1 MSTPAELLNGHVI
14 NGWHVDEPLQTF
26 QGQTG
31 GFFSRG
37 YIVSKDGKKAFL
49 KAMDLHAAIKKGLKE
64 VEKTTRQYNFE
75 RELHALC
82 RDSRLSNI
90 VRLIDDGEYQVGA
103 LPAGLEASFNTVY
116 YLIFEWADGGDI
128 RREMAFDGAKSDSWK
143 SFVLHQIAVA
153 LTQLHKIDVAHQ
165 DLKPSNVLS
174 FKTAKKY
181 KLSDLGRSNSK
192 HHTAPSDAYS
202 FPGDTNYAPPE
213 YFYNHIPSDH
223 QDRRYGS
230 DAYLLG
236 SMISFL
242 FSGFGALGF
251 TLWHLPPQY
260 RHDVWKGSYTDVLP
274 FLIDAHTKATIALK
288 ALLPAACCEELGEIY
303 FQLCHPDPQVR
314 GHPATRSLHGR
325 LLGLDRYI
333 TKFDAIEK
341 KLRVGDRTAGS
352 I

>member
-1 MSTPAELLNGHVI
+1 MSTPAELLKDHVI

-31 GFFSRG
+31 GFFSHG

-49 KAMDLHAAIKKGLKE
+49 KAMDLHTAIKKGLKE

-75 RELHALC
+75 RELHTLC

-90 VRLIDDGEYQVGA
+90 VRLLDDGEYQIGT
-103 LPAGLEASFNTVY
+103 LPTGVDPAFNNVY

-128 RREMAFDGAKSDSWK
+128 RREMAFGGPMSDSLK
-143 SFVLHQIAVA
+143 SFVLHQVAVA
-153 LTQLHKIDVAHQ
+153 LSQLHKVDIAHQ

-174 FKTAKKY
+174 FKEVKKY

-192 HHTAPSDAYS
+192 NHTAPTDEFP
-202 FPGDTNYAPPE
+202 FPGDLNYAPPE
-213 YFYNHIPSDH
+213 YFYQHIPSDH
-223 QDRRYGS
+223 QDRRFGS

-242 FSGFGALGF
+242 FIGYGAIGF

-260 RHDVWKGSYTDVLP
+260 RHDVWAGSYSDVLP
-274 FLIDAHTKATIALK
+274 FLIDAHTKATISLK
-288 ALLPAACCEELGEIY
+288 AQLPAVCAEEFGDIY
-303 FQLCHPDPQVR
+303 FQLCHPDPHLR
-314 GHPATRSLHGR
+314 GHPTTRSLHGR

-333 TKFDAIEK
+333 SKFDSIAAKLKIE
-341 KLRVGDRTAGS
+341 DRIKGAP
-352 I
+352 